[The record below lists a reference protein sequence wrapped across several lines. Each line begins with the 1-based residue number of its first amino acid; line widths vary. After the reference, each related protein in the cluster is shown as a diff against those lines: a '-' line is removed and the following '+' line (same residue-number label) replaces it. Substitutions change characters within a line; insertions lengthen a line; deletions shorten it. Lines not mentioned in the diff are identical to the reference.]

1 MQLLWLACCARGN
14 TVLQLP
20 AALTVAQIGCSHPSA
35 EQVAV
40 LRCIILARHFFLSKS
55 IWQGD
60 DTYVHMSAGQAAAQK
75 LPVYHVNLPAAQF
88 YQFDLPCTLILQ
100 QTVSHAM
107 DMLGSCMLISQG
119 C

>member
-40 LRCIILARHFFLSKS
+40 LRCIILARHVFLSKS
-55 IWQGD
+55 GKAMTPMCICQQGRQLPRSCQCI
-60 DTYVHMSAGQAAAQK
+60 MSICQQLSSINLIYHAHSSCSRQFHTQWICWEAA
-75 LPVYHVNLPAAQF
+75 
-88 YQFDLPCTLILQ
+88 C
-100 QTVSHAM
+100 
-107 DMLGSCMLISQG
+107 
-119 C
+119 